1 MSKRTL
7 VIAGMVVTLLLAG
20 VVSYYA
26 SASPDGLEKVAAEQG
41 FDEGAAEHDLAD
53 SPLADYGVQGVDDAR
68 LSVGLAGVIGV
79 AITFALTALLVLA
92 VRRRANGS
100 SEADAGD
107 EESADDRVATGSRG

>member
-7 VIAGMVVTLLLAG
+7 VIAGMLVTLLLAG

-26 SASPDGLEKVAAEQG
+26 SASPDGLEKVEQG
-41 FDEGAAEHDLAD
+41 FDEGAAEHDLAE
-53 SPLADYGVQGVDDAR
+53 SPLAVYGVQGVDDAR